1 MGKYAIEVENISK
14 QYRLGQVGTST
25 LRHDFQRLWSRM
37 QGKEDPF
44 LHVGDVNNR
53 SVKASSDWV
62 WALKDINFKV
72 EDGEVLGII
81 GRNGAGKS
89 TLLKIL
95 SMITAPTKGEL
106 VMNGRVASLLEVGT
120 GFHQDLSGRDNIY
133 MNGAVLGMRKKE
145 IDAKLDAIVDFSG
158 VEGYIDTPVKRYSS
172 GMKMRLGFAV
182 AAFLEP
188 DILIVDEVLAVGDA
202 EFQKKCLGKIKNVS
216 SAEGR
221 TVLFVSHNLGAV
233 KNLTT
238 RCIMLEHGELVSE
251 GAPGK
256 VIEDYLR
263 MTTMPENVLLE
274 GKRVN
279 EFWGKDLRLNAIR
292 PVFGGGLSFFHFG
305 EPLQFEV
312 SFAVQKVVVENL
324 RFGCTISTLDERPVA
339 SMMTVPVQTGASE
352 GEYKYKLMIRDFDLF
367 PGSYRLSISLG
378 TGDFQETRKEYDVLR
393 DALIFHVENL
403 SDTGN
408 SVYNWRQEYGNLM
421 HKGML
426 AEVMQVNKKPDEQI

>member
-1 MGKYAIEVENISK
+1 MGKYAIEVDNLSK
-14 QYRLGQVGTST
+14 QYRLGQVGGGT
-25 LRHDFQRLWSRM
+25 LRHDLQRVWSKM
-37 QGKEDPF
+37 LGKEDPF
-44 LHVGDVNNR
+44 LHVGAVNNR
-53 SVKASSDWV
+53 SKKSLSDWV
-62 WALKDINFKV
+62 WALRDINFKV
-72 EDGEVLGII
+72 EEGEVLGII

-106 VMNGRVASLLEVGT
+106 IMNGRVASLLEVGT
-120 GFHQDLSGRDNIY
+120 GFHQDLTGRENIY
-133 MNGAVLGMRKKE
+133 LNGAVLGMRKKE
-145 IDAKLDAIVDFSG
+145 IDSKLDEIVDFSG

-216 SAEGR
+216 NAEGR

-251 GAPGK
+251 GDPGK

-263 MTTMPENVLLE
+263 MTTLPENVMLE
-274 GKRVN
+274 GKRAN
-279 EFWGKDLRLNAIR
+279 EFWGQEIRLNAIR

-312 SFAVQKVVVENL
+312 SYSVSKPTTEKL
-324 RFGCTISTLDERPVA
+324 RFGCTIATLDEHSVA
-339 SMMTVPVQTGASE
+339 SMMTLPILEAKQVGDFH
-352 GEYKYKLMIRDFDLF
+352 YKITINDFDLF
-367 PGSYRLSISLG
+367 PGSYRLSLSVGI
-378 TGDFQETRKEYDVLR
+378 GDFQETRKEFDVLR

-403 SDTGN
+403 SDMGN
-408 SVYNWRQEYGNLM
+408 SIYNWQKDYGHLL
-421 HKGML
+421 HKRFTVEAAIKG
-426 AEVMQVNKKPDEQI
+426 EPNQ

>member
-1 MGKYAIEVENISK
+1 MSRYAIDVNNLSK
-14 QYRLGQVGTST
+14 QYRLGQVGSGT
-25 LRHDFQRLWSRM
+25 LRHDLQRFWAKVR
-37 QGKEDPF
+37 GKEDPF
-44 LHVGDVNNR
+44 LHVGATNKR
-53 SVKASSDWV
+53 SQKDLSEWV

-72 EDGEVLGII
+72 EEGEVLGII

-95 SMITAPTKGEL
+95 SLITSPTKGEL
-106 VMNGRVASLLEVGT
+106 TMHGRVASLLEVGT
-120 GFHQDLSGRDNIY
+120 GFHQDLTGRENIY
-133 MNGAVLGMRKKE
+133 LNGAVLGMRKKE

-233 KNLTT
+233 KNLTS

-251 GAPGK
+251 GKPGQ
-256 VIEDYLR
+256 VIEDYLK
-263 MTTMPENVLLE
+263 MTTLPENTMLE

-279 EFWGKDLRLNAIR
+279 DAWGQDIRINAIR
-292 PVFGGGLSFFHFG
+292 PVFGGGLSFYHFG

-312 SFAVQKVVVENL
+312 NFSVRKAVSEML
-324 RFGCTISTLDERPVA
+324 RFGCTIATLDERPVA
-339 SMMTVPVQTGASE
+339 SMMTLPVVDASCE
-352 GEYKYKLMIRDFDLF
+352 GEYSFKVMINDFDLF
-367 PGSYRLSISLG
+367 PGSYRLSLSLG
-378 TGDFQETRKEYDVLR
+378 IGNFQETRKEFDVLR

-408 SVYNWRQEYGNLM
+408 SVYNWRQDYGNLL
-421 HKGML
+421 HAGFS
-426 AEVMQVNKKPDEQI
+426 ASPINND

>member
-1 MGKYAIEVENISK
+1 
-14 QYRLGQVGTST
+14 
-25 LRHDFQRLWSRM
+25 
-37 QGKEDPF
+37 
-44 LHVGDVNNR
+44 
-53 SVKASSDWV
+53 
-62 WALKDINFKV
+62 
-72 EDGEVLGII
+72 
-81 GRNGAGKS
+81 
-89 TLLKIL
+89 
-95 SMITAPTKGEL
+95 
-106 VMNGRVASLLEVGT
+106 
-120 GFHQDLSGRDNIY
+120 
-133 MNGAVLGMRKKE
+133 MRKKE
-145 IDAKLDAIVDFSG
+145 IDTKLDAIVDFSG

-202 EFQKKCLGKIKNVS
+202 EFQKKCLGKIKSVS

-263 MTTMPENVLLE
+263 MTTLPENVMLE
-274 GKRVN
+274 GKRAN
-279 EFWGKDLRLNAIR
+279 EFWGQDIRLNAIR

-312 SFAVQKVVVENL
+312 TFSVRKPSTDML
-324 RFGCTISTLDERPVA
+324 RFGCTIATLDERPVA
-339 SMMTVPVQTGASE
+339 SMMTQPVLEVTKE
-352 GEYKYKLMIRDFDLF
+352 GDFQYKVSISDFDLF
-367 PGSYRLSISLG
+367 PGSYRLSLSVGI
-378 TGDFQETRKEYDVLR
+378 GDFQETRKEFDVLR
-393 DALIFHVENL
+393 DALVFHVENL

-408 SVYNWRQEYGNLM
+408 SIYNWRQDYGNLL
-421 HKGML
+421 HKGFTV
-426 AEVMQVNKKPDEQI
+426 EPVIKRESNP

>member
-1 MGKYAIEVENISK
+1 MSRYAIEVNNLSK
-14 QYRLGQVGTST
+14 QYRLGQVGSGT
-25 LRHDFQRLWSRM
+25 LRHDLQRFWAKLR
-37 QGKEDPF
+37 GKEDPF
-44 LHVGDVNNR
+44 LHVGATNKR
-53 SVKASSDWV
+53 SQKDLSEWV

-72 EDGEVLGII
+72 EEGEVLGII

-95 SMITAPTKGEL
+95 SLITAPTKGEL
-106 VMNGRVASLLEVGT
+106 AMHGRVASLLEVGT
-120 GFHQDLSGRDNIY
+120 GFHQDLTGRENIY
-133 MNGAVLGMRKKE
+133 LNGAVLGMRKKE

-202 EFQKKCLGKIKNVS
+202 EFQKKCLGKIKSVS

-233 KNLTT
+233 KNLTS

-251 GAPGK
+251 GTPGH
-256 VIEDYLR
+256 VIEDYLK
-263 MTTMPENVLLE
+263 MTTLPENVMLE
-274 GKRVN
+274 GKRLN
-279 EFWGKDLRLNAIR
+279 DAWGQDIRLNAIR
-292 PVFGGGLSFFHFG
+292 PVFGGGLSFYHFG

-312 SFAVQKVVVENL
+312 NFTVRKPANEML
-324 RFGCTISTLDERPVA
+324 RFGCTIATLDERPVA
-339 SMMTVPVQTGASE
+339 SMMTLPVVDASE
-352 GEYKYKLMIRDFDLF
+352 EGEFSFKIMINDFDLF
-367 PGSYRLSISLG
+367 PGSYRLSLSLG
-378 TGDFQETRKEYDVLR
+378 MGNFQETRKEYDVLR

-408 SVYNWRQEYGNLM
+408 SVYNWRQDYGNLL
-421 HKGML
+421 HAGFSASPIK
-426 AEVMQVNKKPDEQI
+426 NN

>member
-1 MGKYAIEVENISK
+1 MGKYAIEVDNLSK
-14 QYRLGQVGTST
+14 QYRLGQVGSGT
-25 LRHDFQRLWSRM
+25 LRHDLQRAWSKM
-37 QGKEDPF
+37 LGKEDPF
-44 LHVGDVNNR
+44 LHVGATNNR
-53 SVKASSDWV
+53 SQKGLADWV
-62 WALKDINFKV
+62 WALRDINFRV
-72 EDGEVLGII
+72 EEGEVLGII

-106 VMNGRVASLLEVGT
+106 TMKGRVASLLEVGT
-120 GFHQDLSGRDNIY
+120 GFHQDLTGRENIY
-133 MNGAVLGMRKKE
+133 LNGAVLGMRKKE
-145 IDAKLDAIVDFSG
+145 IDTKLDAIVDFSG

-251 GAPGK
+251 GDPGK

-263 MTTMPENVLLE
+263 MTTLPENVMLE
-274 GKRVN
+274 GKRAN
-279 EFWGKDLRLNAIR
+279 EFWGQDIRLNAIR

-305 EPLQFEV
+305 DELQFEV
-312 SFAVQKVVVENL
+312 AFSVRKPSTDKL
-324 RFGCTISTLDERPVA
+324 RFGCTIATLDERPVA
-339 SMMTVPVQTGASE
+339 SMMTQPVLEAEHQGDFT
-352 GEYKYKLMIRDFDLF
+352 YKVSIKDFDLF
-367 PGSYRLSISLG
+367 PGSYRLSLSVG
-378 TGDFQETRKEYDVLR
+378 TGDFQETRKEFDVLR
-393 DALIFHVENL
+393 DALVFHVENL

-408 SVYNWRQEYGNLM
+408 SIYNWQQDYGNLL
-421 HKGML
+421 HKGFSVEP
-426 AEVMQVNKKPDEQI
+426 AIKREPNP

>member
-1 MGKYAIEVENISK
+1 MSRFAIDVNNLSK
-14 QYRLGQVGTST
+14 QYRLGQVGSGT
-25 LRHDFQRLWSRM
+25 LRHDLQRFWAKLR
-37 QGKEDPF
+37 GKEDPF
-44 LHVGDVNNR
+44 LHVGATNNR
-53 SVKASSDWV
+53 SQKELSEWV

-72 EDGEVLGII
+72 EEGEVLGII

-95 SMITAPTKGEL
+95 SLITSPTKGEL
-106 VMNGRVASLLEVGT
+106 TMHGRVASLLEVGT
-120 GFHQDLSGRDNIY
+120 GFHQDLTGRENIY
-133 MNGAVLGMRKKE
+133 LNGAVLGMRKKE

-221 TVLFVSHNLGAV
+221 TVLFVSHKLGAV
-233 KNLTT
+233 KNLTS

-251 GAPGK
+251 GKPGQ
-256 VIEDYLR
+256 VIEDYLK
-263 MTTMPENVLLE
+263 MTTLPENTMLE

-279 EFWGKDLRLNAIR
+279 DAWGQDIRLNSIR
-292 PVFGGGLSFFHFG
+292 PVFGGGLSFYHFG
-305 EPLQFEV
+305 EPFQFEV
-312 SFAVQKVVVENL
+312 NFTVRKPVKEML
-324 RFGCTISTLDERPVA
+324 RFGCTIATLDERPVA
-339 SMMTVPVQTGASE
+339 SMMTLPVVDASCE
-352 GEYKYKLMIRDFDLF
+352 GEYNFKVMINDFDLF
-367 PGSYRLSISLG
+367 PGSYRLSLSLG
-378 TGDFQETRKEYDVLR
+378 IGNFQETRKEFDVLR

-408 SVYNWRQEYGNLM
+408 SVYNWRQDYGNLL
-421 HKGML
+421 HAGFS
-426 AEVMQVNKKPDEQI
+426 ASPINND

>member
-1 MGKYAIEVENISK
+1 MMSKYAIEVDNISK
-14 QYRLGQVGTST
+14 QYRLGQVGSGT
-25 LRHDFQRLWSRM
+25 LRHDLQRAWYKMR
-37 QGKEDPF
+37 GKEDPF
-44 LHVGDVNNR
+44 LHVGATNNR
-53 SVKASSDWV
+53 SQKDLADWV
-62 WALKDINFKV
+62 WALRDINFKV
-72 EDGEVLGII
+72 EEGEVLGII

-95 SMITAPTKGEL
+95 SMITSPTKGEL
-106 VMNGRVASLLEVGT
+106 IMNGRVASLLEVGT
-120 GFHQDLSGRDNIY
+120 GFHQDLTGRENIY
-133 MNGAVLGMRKKE
+133 LNGAVLGMRKKE
-145 IDAKLDAIVDFSG
+145 IDTKLDAIVDFSG

-202 EFQKKCLGKIKNVS
+202 EFQKKCLGKIKSVS

-263 MTTMPENVLLE
+263 MTTLPENVMLE
-274 GKRVN
+274 GKRAN
-279 EFWGKDLRLNAIR
+279 EFWGQDIRLNAIR

-312 SFAVQKVVVENL
+312 TFSVRKPSTDML
-324 RFGCTISTLDERPVA
+324 RFGCTIATLDERPVA
-339 SMMTVPVQTGASE
+339 SMMTQPVLEVTKE
-352 GEYKYKLMIRDFDLF
+352 GDFQYKVSISDFDLF
-367 PGSYRLSISLG
+367 PGSYRLSLSVGI
-378 TGDFQETRKEYDVLR
+378 GDFQETRKEFDVLR
-393 DALIFHVENL
+393 DALVFHVENL

-408 SVYNWRQEYGNLM
+408 SIYNWRQDYGNLL
-421 HKGML
+421 HKGFTV
-426 AEVMQVNKKPDEQI
+426 EPVIKRESNP

>member
-1 MGKYAIEVENISK
+1 MSRYAIEVNNLSK
-14 QYRLGQVGTST
+14 QYRLGQVGSGT
-25 LRHDFQRLWSRM
+25 LRHDLQRFWAKLR
-37 QGKEDPF
+37 GKEDPF
-44 LHVGDVNNR
+44 LHVGATNKR
-53 SVKASSDWV
+53 SQKDLSEWV

-72 EDGEVLGII
+72 EEGEVLGII

-95 SMITAPTKGEL
+95 SLITSPTKGEL
-106 VMNGRVASLLEVGT
+106 TMHGRVASLLEVGT
-120 GFHQDLSGRDNIY
+120 GFHQDLTGRENIY
-133 MNGAVLGMRKKE
+133 LNGAVLGMRKKE
-145 IDAKLDAIVDFSG
+145 IDAKLDAIVDFPG

-233 KNLTT
+233 KNLTS

-251 GAPGK
+251 GKPGQ
-256 VIEDYLR
+256 VIEDYLK
-263 MTTMPENVLLE
+263 MTTLPENTMLE

-279 EFWGKDLRLNAIR
+279 DAWGQDIRINAIR
-292 PVFGGGLSFFHFG
+292 PVFGGGLSFYHFG

-312 SFAVQKVVVENL
+312 NFSVRKAVSEML
-324 RFGCTISTLDERPVA
+324 RFGCTIATLDERPVA
-339 SMMTVPVQTGASE
+339 SMMTLPVVDGSSE
-352 GEYKYKLMIRDFDLF
+352 GEYRFKIMINDFDLF
-367 PGSYRLSISLG
+367 PGSYRLSLSLG
-378 TGDFQETRKEYDVLR
+378 IGNFQETRKEFDVLR

-408 SVYNWRQEYGNLM
+408 SVYNWRQDYGNLL
-421 HKGML
+421 HAGFS
-426 AEVMQVNKKPDEQI
+426 ASPINND

>member
-1 MGKYAIEVENISK
+1 
-14 QYRLGQVGTST
+14 
-25 LRHDFQRLWSRM
+25 
-37 QGKEDPF
+37 
-44 LHVGDVNNR
+44 
-53 SVKASSDWV
+53 
-62 WALKDINFKV
+62 
-72 EDGEVLGII
+72 
-81 GRNGAGKS
+81 
-89 TLLKIL
+89 
-95 SMITAPTKGEL
+95 
-106 VMNGRVASLLEVGT
+106 
-120 GFHQDLSGRDNIY
+120 
-133 MNGAVLGMRKKE
+133 
-145 IDAKLDAIVDFSG
+145 
-158 VEGYIDTPVKRYSS
+158 
-172 GMKMRLGFAV
+172 
-182 AAFLEP
+182 
-188 DILIVDEVLAVGDA
+188 
-202 EFQKKCLGKIKNVS
+202 
-216 SAEGR
+216 
-221 TVLFVSHNLGAV
+221 
-233 KNLTT
+233 
-238 RCIMLEHGELVSE
+238 MLEHGELVSE

-312 SFAVQKVVVENL
+312 SFTVQKVVVENL

-426 AEVMQVNKKPDEQI
+426 AEVMQVNKKLDEQI

>member
-1 MGKYAIEVENISK
+1 MSRYAIEVNSLFK
-14 QYRLGQVGTST
+14 QYRLGQVGSGT
-25 LRHDFQRLWSRM
+25 LRHDLQRFWAKMR
-37 QGKEDPF
+37 GKEDPF
-44 LHVGDVNNR
+44 LNVGSTNKR
-53 SVKASSDWV
+53 SQKDLSDWV

-72 EDGEVLGII
+72 EEGEVLGII

-95 SMITAPTKGEL
+95 SMITSPTKGEL
-106 VMNGRVASLLEVGT
+106 TMQGRVASLLEVGT
-120 GFHQDLSGRDNIY
+120 GFHQDLTGRENIY
-133 MNGAVLGMRKKE
+133 LNGAVLGMRKKE

-202 EFQKKCLGKIKNVS
+202 EFQKKCLGKIKSVS
-216 SAEGR
+216 SADGR

-233 KNLTT
+233 KNLTS

-251 GAPGK
+251 GTPGQ
-256 VIEDYLR
+256 VIEDYLK
-263 MTTMPENVLLE
+263 MTTLPENVMLE

-279 EFWGKDLRLNAIR
+279 EAWGQDIRLNAIR
-292 PVFGGGLSFFHFG
+292 PVFGGGLSFYHFG

-312 SFAVQKVVVENL
+312 SFSVRKPAHETL
-324 RFGCTISTLDERPVA
+324 RFGCTIATLDERPVA
-339 SMMTVPVQTGASE
+339 SMMTTPVVDASKE
-352 GEYKYKLMIRDFDLF
+352 GEYSFKVMINDFDLF
-367 PGSYRLSISLG
+367 PGSYRLSLSLG
-378 TGDFQETRKEYDVLR
+378 TGNFQETRKEYDVLR

-408 SVYNWRQEYGNLM
+408 SVYNWRQDYGNLL
-421 HKGML
+421 HSGFSASPIKD
-426 AEVMQVNKKPDEQI
+426 N

>member
-1 MGKYAIEVENISK
+1 MGKYAIEVDNLSK
-14 QYRLGQVGTST
+14 QYRLGQVGSGT
-25 LRHDFQRLWSRM
+25 LRHDLQRAWSKM
-37 QGKEDPF
+37 LGKEDPF
-44 LHVGDVNNR
+44 LHVGATNNR
-53 SVKASSDWV
+53 SQKGLADWV
-62 WALKDINFKV
+62 WALRDINFKV
-72 EDGEVLGII
+72 EEGEVLGII

-95 SMITAPTKGEL
+95 SLITAPTKGEL
-106 VMNGRVASLLEVGT
+106 TMKGRVASLLEVGT
-120 GFHQDLSGRDNIY
+120 GFHQDLTGRENIY
-133 MNGAVLGMRKKE
+133 LNGAVLGMRKKE
-145 IDAKLDAIVDFSG
+145 IDTKLDAIVDFSG

-251 GAPGK
+251 GDPGK

-263 MTTMPENVLLE
+263 MTTLPENVMLE
-274 GKRVN
+274 GKRAN
-279 EFWGKDLRLNAIR
+279 EFWGQDIRLNAIR

-312 SFAVQKVVVENL
+312 VFSVRKPSIEKL
-324 RFGCTISTLDERPVA
+324 RFGCTIATLDERPVA
-339 SMMTVPVQTGASE
+339 SMMTQPVLEATHE
-352 GEYKYKLMIRDFDLF
+352 GDFKYKIIISDFDLF
-367 PGSYRLSISLG
+367 PGSYRLSLSVG

-393 DALIFHVENL
+393 DALVFHVENL

-408 SVYNWRQEYGNLM
+408 SIYNWRQDYGNLL
-421 HKGML
+421 HKRFTVES
-426 AEVMQVNKKPDEQI
+426 AIKSETNP

>member
-1 MGKYAIEVENISK
+1 MSRYAIEVDNLSK
-14 QYRLGQVGTST
+14 QYRLGQVGSGT
-25 LRHDFQRLWSRM
+25 LRHDLHRFWAKIR
-37 QGKEDPF
+37 GKEDPF
-44 LHVGDVNNR
+44 LHVGATNKR
-53 SVKASSDWV
+53 SQKDLSEWV

-72 EDGEVLGII
+72 EEGEVLGII

-95 SMITAPTKGEL
+95 SMITSPTKGEL
-106 VMNGRVASLLEVGT
+106 TMHGRVASLLEVGT
-120 GFHQDLSGRDNIY
+120 GFHQDLTGRENIY
-133 MNGAVLGMRKKE
+133 LNGAVLGMRKKE
-145 IDAKLDAIVDFSG
+145 IDVKLDAIVDFSG

-202 EFQKKCLGKIKNVS
+202 EFQKKCLGKIKSVS

-233 KNLTT
+233 KNLTS

-251 GAPGK
+251 GAPGQ
-256 VIEDYLR
+256 VIEDYLK
-263 MTTMPENVLLE
+263 MTTLPENVMLE

-279 EFWGKDLRLNAIR
+279 DAWGQDIRLNAIR
-292 PVFGGGLSFFHFG
+292 PVFGGGLSFYHFG

-312 SFAVQKVVVENL
+312 SFSVRKPAHDML
-324 RFGCTISTLDERPVA
+324 RFGCTIATLDERPVA
-339 SMMTVPVQTGASE
+339 SMMTLPNVDASKE
-352 GEYKYKLMIRDFDLF
+352 GEYSFKVMINDFDLF
-367 PGSYRLSISLG
+367 PGSYRLSLSLG
-378 TGDFQETRKEYDVLR
+378 TGSFQETRKEYDVLR

-408 SVYNWRQEYGNLM
+408 SVYNWRQEYGNLL
-421 HKGML
+421 HSGFSAIPIK
-426 AEVMQVNKKPDEQI
+426 NN